1 MDQRT
6 AWTPGHIPSQTGRNV
21 VVTGGS
27 SGLGLAIATALA
39 RHGAHVV
46 LAVRDAER
54 GARAADQITV
64 GTPTASVEVQL
75 LDLSSLASVREA
87 AREITTRHPTID
99 LLINNAGVMWTPLT
113 RTSDGFELQMG
124 TNHLAHFALT
134 GLLMPQML
142 ATADSRVVT
151 ISSNSHR
158 GGRIAFEDL
167 NSHHAYD
174 RQAAYAQS
182 KLANLL
188 FTYELH
194 RRLTSAGAHTSAL
207 AAHPGG
213 ASTGLTR
220 NAPAHMRLLN
230 TVLGPLLTHSAER
243 GALPVLRAATDP
255 AALGG
260 EYYGPK
266 GLGEMRGD
274 PRRTDSHARSHDA
287 EAQRRLWVLSEEL
300 TGVRYAL

>member
-1 MDQRT
+1 MTEHAVWAPERM
-6 AWTPGHIPSQTGRNV
+6 PSQIGRIA
-21 VVTGGS
+21 VVTGGG
-27 SGLGLAIATALA
+27 SGLGYAIAHALA

-46 LAVRDAER
+46 LAVRDTQRGAQAAER
-54 GARAADQITV
+54 ITA
-64 GTPTASVEVQL
+64 GTPSASVEVQL

-87 AREITTRHPTID
+87 ARDITARHPGID
-99 LLINNAGVMWTPLT
+99 LLVNNAGVMWTPLT

-134 GLLMPQML
+134 GLLLPHML
-142 ATADSRVVT
+142 HRTDSRVVT

-158 GGRIAFEDL
+158 GGHINFDDL
-167 NSHHAYD
+167 NSRNTYD

-194 RRLTSAGAHTSAL
+194 RRLTATDSRTSAL

-220 NAPAHMRLLN
+220 NAPAHMRILN

-243 GALPVLRAATDP
+243 GALTVLRAATDP
-255 AALGG
+255 EAHGG
-260 EYYGPK
+260 DYFGPK
-266 GLGEMRGD
+266 GPGEMRGR
-274 PRRTDSHARSHDA
+274 PHRTTSHPRSHDTN
-287 EAQRRLWVLSEEL
+287 AQQRLWSLSEQLTEL
-300 TGVRYAL
+300 TYPL

>member
-1 MDQRT
+1 MNQLA
-6 AWTPGHIPSQTGRNV
+6 AWTPTAIPSQAGRNV
-21 VVTGGS
+21 VVTGGG
-27 SGLGLAIATALA
+27 SGLGFAIADALA
-39 RHGAHVV
+39 RHGAHVI

-54 GARAADQITV
+54 GARAADRITAS
-64 GTPTASVEVQL
+64 TPEASVEVEL
-75 LDLSSLASVREA
+75 LDLSSLASVHEA
-87 AREITTRHPTID
+87 AQDISVRLPTLD

-134 GLLMPQML
+134 GLLMPQL
-142 ATADSRVVT
+142 LSTPGSRVVT
-151 ISSNSHR
+151 ISSNSHK
-158 GGRIAFEDL
+158 GGHIVFEDL
-167 NSHHAYD
+167 NSQHGYD

-220 NAPAHMRLLN
+220 NAPTHMRLLN

-243 GALPVLRAATDP
+243 GALPALRAATDP

-266 GLGEMRGD
+266 GPGEMRGD
-274 PRRTDSHARSHDA
+274 PRRTDSHPRSHDA
-287 EAQRRLWVLSEEL
+287 EAQRRLWTLSEEL
-300 TGVRYAL
+300 TGVRYPL